1 MNTFNIIGRLTKDP
15 EVSTTDK
22 GSTIC
27 KFTLAVKRPYSKTE
41 TDFFPFTAWR
51 GQAEF
56 ISRYFKKGDRLA
68 VTGYVTSR
76 TYTVKEEKRTGF
88 DWVVENAEFC
98 ESSDKTTTVSTTE
111 MDTGTFVVENS
122 APTDTSYPPETEPQD
137 ISHGANIMKK
147 QEIYTDDLPF

>member
-68 VTGYVTSR
+68 VIVTGYYCRAYHTLEDIEADNYYDDFTIAYGWEIKGRNNSDI
-76 TYTVKEEKRTGF
+76 Y
-88 DWVVENAEFC
+88 NAIV
-98 ESSDKTTTVSTTE
+98 DYLK
-111 MDTGTFVVENS
+111 
-122 APTDTSYPPETEPQD
+122 
-137 ISHGANIMKK
+137 
-147 QEIYTDDLPF
+147 